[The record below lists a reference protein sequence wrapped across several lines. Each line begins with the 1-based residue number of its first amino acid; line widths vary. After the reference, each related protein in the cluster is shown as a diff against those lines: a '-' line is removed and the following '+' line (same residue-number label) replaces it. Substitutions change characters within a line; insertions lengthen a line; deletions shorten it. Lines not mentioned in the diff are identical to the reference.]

1 MVQFNQFKSYM
12 KTGLV
17 IIALLITLSSAI
29 RAQTPIGTWVTI
41 DDKRQV
47 DIAHIR
53 IYKEG
58 GKLFGQVVKL
68 LPDARN
74 RTCKGCEGNEKGR
87 SIVGMT
93 LIRDVISVDEKYW
106 GNGKFFDPNSG
117 REFDC
122 TMWMD
127 SPETLKVRA
136 SFGLSILGRTQ
147 TWTRLK

>member
-12 KTGLV
+12 ETGLV
-17 IIALLITLSSAI
+17 IATLLIAMSSAI
-29 RAQTPIGTWVTI
+29 QAQTPVGTWVTI

-53 IYKEG
+53 IYQED

-68 LPDARN
+68 LPNAQN
-74 RTCKGCEGNEKGR
+74 RTCNGCEGHEKGR

-93 LIRDVISVDEKYW
+93 LIRDVISMDEKYW
-106 GNGKFFDPNSG
+106 GKGKLFDPNSG

-122 TMWMD
+122 AMWLD
-127 SPETLKVRA
+127 TPDILKVRA
-136 SFGLSILGRTQ
+136 SFGLSIIGRTQ